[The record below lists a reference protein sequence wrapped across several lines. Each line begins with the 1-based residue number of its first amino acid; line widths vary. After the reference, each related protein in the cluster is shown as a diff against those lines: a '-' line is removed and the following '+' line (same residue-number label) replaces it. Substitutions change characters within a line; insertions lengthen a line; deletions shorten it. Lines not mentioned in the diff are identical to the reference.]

1 MLLDGLTK
9 DEKRSFW
16 NIANVVAAADGGISE
31 EESILKQYTEEMG
44 GDYEFI
50 DPSSVDIENELNKFK
65 TSELKTRKIVYFE
78 LYSVAYADT
87 EFDVKEQELMNKIFA
102 SLAISGDDRDDL
114 EDCVKTIF
122 GAYRKLGDV
131 LNA

>member
-16 NIANVVAAADGGISE
+16 NIANVVAAADGSILE

-44 GDYEFI
+44 GEYEFV
-50 DPSSVDIENELNKFK
+50 DPSAVDIENELNMFN
-65 TSELKTRKIVYFE
+65 TSDLKTRKIVYFE

-87 EFDVKEQELMNKIFA
+87 EFDVKEQELMNKIYDA
-102 SLAISGDDRDDL
+102 LEISAEDRAAL

-122 GAYRKLGDV
+122 GAYEKLGGI
-131 LNA
+131 LNS

>member
-1 MLLDGLTK
+1 MLLDGLTRE
-9 DEKRSFW
+9 EKRAFW
-16 NIANVVAAADGGISE
+16 NIANVVAAADGSISE

-50 DPSSVDIENELNKFK
+50 DPSAVDIKNELNIFK
-65 TSELKTRKIVYFE
+65 SSDLKTRKIVYFE

-87 EFDVKEQELMNKIFA
+87 EFDAKEQELMNTIFD
-102 SLAISGDDRDDL
+102 SLEISVEDREGL

>member
-16 NIANVVAAADGGISE
+16 NIANVVAAADGSISE

>member
-16 NIANVVAAADGGISE
+16 NIANVVAAADGSISE

-44 GDYEFI
+44 GEYEFV
-50 DPSSVDIENELNKFK
+50 DPSAVDIENELNMFN
-65 TSELKTRKIVYFE
+65 TSDLKTRKIVYFE

-87 EFDVKEQELMNKIFA
+87 EFDVKEQELMNKIYDA
-102 SLAISGDDRDDL
+102 LEISAEDRAAL

-122 GAYRKLGDV
+122 GAYGKLGGI
-131 LNA
+131 LNS